1 MRGRNKGI
9 DPEDNRLLWAVYQFA
24 VSAMI
29 VGFILWPIWAWA
41 EIEQV
46 WTDFSPKPEVVY
58 DIAPESKK
66 TSAAIVKEVQEVQAE
81 AKTDE
86 TGTENL
92 DKEKYR
98 QYFED
103 KSLVLMVLG
112 GVEYWKMNCGELSVQ
127 GQYFMKLAIK
137 KHAIDEEEMHMDMS
151 FQTGLF
157 AAQLYNSC
165 DHFLRQVKS
174 IGLDMMFVVDPD
186 VVPSPEAINNISN
199 PET

>member
-9 DPEDNRLLWAVYQFA
+9 DPEENRLLWAVYQFA

-58 DIAPESKK
+58 DIAPEPKK
-66 TSAAIVKEVQEVQAE
+66 TSAAIVKEVQEVQSE

-98 QYFED
+98 SYFED

-137 KHAIDEEEMHMDMS
+137 KH
-151 FQTGLF
+151 
-157 AAQLYNSC
+157 QLTKKKC
-165 DHFLRQVKS
+165 
-174 IGLDMMFVVDPD
+174 IW
-186 VVPSPEAINNISN
+186 
-199 PET
+199 T

>member
-1 MRGRNKGI
+1 MRGHKGI
-9 DPEDNRLLWAVYQFA
+9 DPEENRLLWAVYQFA

-46 WTDFSPKPEVVY
+46 WTDFSPKPEGVVY
-58 DIAPESKK
+58 DIEPEPKE
-66 TSAAIVKEVQEVQAE
+66 TPAAIVKEVQEVQAE

-127 GQYFMKLAIK
+127 GNYFMKLAIK
-137 KHAIDEEEMHMDMS
+137 KHLIDEEEMHMDMS

-174 IGLDMMFVVDPD
+174 IGLDMMFVVDPG
-186 VVPSPEAINNISN
+186 VIPQPEAINNISN